1 MSYNPEIVPSAI
13 FSLRANVLV
22 NFALEKGASLEDM
35 LAETGIDQAKFLLH
49 HVYMCVD
56 QFMQMARNFVRLFP
70 ENGYGLE
77 FGRRL
82 NITTRGTVGLAVLSM
97 STLGETVRFGVKY
110 QEVLEIPQVA
120 SIETD
125 EEGVHLTFRY
135 EESVMQDA
143 RLLRFLVESNL
154 ASYINTGRYLLHT
167 HFDPVAVY
175 LPYPEPAYVEAYY
188 PLLGHKL
195 HFGGGVCKLVLDKPL
210 LEAKLPSANPIVA
223 RACYDACDDLLRN
236 FRKNQTLTYRI
247 NSILLQRHGD
257 YPTLKELSNML
268 NLDERTI
275 RRRLSIE
282 RTSYKM
288 LLNEARTKHASKLLA
303 VRSNSVESVA
313 MALGFNNASNFR
325 RAFKAWTGLNPGEYR
340 EQPSEQKQLYS
351 A

>member
-22 NFALEKGASLEDM
+22 NFALEKGASLETM
-35 LAETGIDQAKFLLH
+35 LADTGIDQTKFLQH
-49 HVYMCVD
+49 HVYLCVD
-56 QFMQMARNFVRLFP
+56 QFMQMARNFVKLYP
-70 ENGYGLE
+70 ESGYGLE

-120 SIETD
+120 TIETD
-125 EEGVHLTFRY
+125 DLGVHLYFRY
-135 EESVMQDA
+135 EENVMQDLP
-143 RLLRFLVESNL
+143 LLRFLVESNL
-154 ASYINTGRYLLHT
+154 ASYINTGRYLLHAP
-167 HFDPVAVY
+167 FDPVAVY
-175 LPYPEPAYVEAYY
+175 LPYAEPPYVDAYY
-188 PLLGHKL
+188 PLLGNKL
-195 HFGGGVCKLVLDKPL
+195 HFNAGICKLVIDRQLLD
-210 LEAKLPSANPIVA
+210 AKLPSANPIVA

-257 YPTLKELSNML
+257 YPTLKELSGML

-275 RRRLSIE
+275 RRRLSME

-288 LLNEARTKHASKLLA
+288 LLNEARTKHASKLLS

-340 EQPSEQKQLYS
+340 EQPDEPRRLIS